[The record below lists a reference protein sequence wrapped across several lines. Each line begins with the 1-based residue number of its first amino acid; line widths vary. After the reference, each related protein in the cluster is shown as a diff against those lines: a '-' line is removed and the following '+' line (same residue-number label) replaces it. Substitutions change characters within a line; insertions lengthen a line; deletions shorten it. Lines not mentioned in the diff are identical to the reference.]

1 MNNILNPGTFGV
13 RLVMYVMLALLVG
26 LMYVNLDDDTD
37 HSGVNSRTSL
47 FFYVAAFFIFMT
59 IAAMPFFMMERSIF
73 EKEKLNKLYGSVPY
87 AFSQTIA
94 AIPGVFLITL
104 ISSILI
110 VFMCGLNNF
119 GVFLG
124 DMFLMLLVGE
134 QIAVLFAVLVPHYI
148 IGMALVAGIYGFFM
162 LVEGFMKIYSDLPS
176 YIQWAYYIAIH
187 TYSFRTF
194 MVNEFEEID
203 EITESTF
210 LTGDD
215 VIEFYDMEDVNVE
228 DDLVYMMLYFL
239 FIFVGTI
246 IALLVKYRSTIPDYS
261 PVKGN

>member
-1 MNNILNPGTFGV
+1 MLDRLLLVSKGKMMFEGQVKDVLPCFESFGKVCPAHYNPADYILNEVNSDFSKEIDVNVYEQKYLEFRSQKPDAETAPGEDLQKDGNRDGHSNEALNKHFQDLKSYKANFMTHFCSLFYRNIMNNILNPGTFGV
-13 RLVMYVMLALLVG
+13 RLVMYIMLALLVG
-26 LMYVNLDDDTD
+26 LMYVDLDDDTD

-59 IAAMPFFMMERSIF
+59 IAAMPFFMMERAIF

-119 GVFLG
+119 GVFLC

-134 QIAVLFAVLVPHYI
+134 
-148 IGMALVAGIYGFFM
+148 
-162 LVEGFMKIYSDLPS
+162 
-176 YIQWAYYIAIH
+176 
-187 TYSFRTF
+187 
-194 MVNEFEEID
+194 
-203 EITESTF
+203 
-210 LTGDD
+210 
-215 VIEFYDMEDVNVE
+215 
-228 DDLVYMMLYFL
+228 
-239 FIFVGTI
+239 
-246 IALLVKYRSTIPDYS
+246 
-261 PVKGN
+261 